1 MHLTPWFFVPCRVK
15 EIIHKNDGKEKVCDE
30 RDGWCLPHTADELRN
45 IISGLILKHIQVKPP
60 GKMQHLH
67 WHTESKLCILLI
79 LCGFVVASSTP
90 KTRRARPKTPV
101 DSGEDEDDD
110 DDDDE
115 DYKPSD
121 ESDNEMETEIADYM

>member
-45 IISGLILKHIQVKPP
+45 IISGLILKHIQVKQP
-60 GKMQHLH
+60 GKTQHLH

-79 LCGFVVASSTP
+79 LCFVVASSTSKP
-90 KTRRARPKTPV
+90 RRARPKTPV
-101 DSGEDEDDD
+101 DSGEDEDD

>member
-1 MHLTPWFFVPCRVK
+1 M
-15 EIIHKNDGKEKVCDE
+15 CDE

-45 IISGLILKHIQVKPP
+45 LISNMIQKHIDVKPP
-60 GKMQHLH
+60 GKTRQHTVCADT
-67 WHTESKLCILLI
+67 WNESWIFVI

-90 KTRRARPKTPV
+90 KTRRDKPKTV

-110 DDDDE
+110 DDDNE

-121 ESDNEMETEIADYM
+121 ESDNEMETELADYI